1 MAGSARRSRRP
12 FGACQENSGS
22 REKFARLRLGG
33 EVGVRAPLARWWCR
47 SRDRPGIAPE
57 AARLLGVITRAA
69 HAACARLPTLQ
80 NCRRALRPGGEAN
93 EPMLPPLRLSPP
105 PCNRTAPWPH
115 TGLIADLHGVGTS
128 AVPTPPRRKIHI
140 GVERRGAE
148 VLPSRAGEKSRAR
161 RSFENARRP
170 RASGNAAGQ
179 SEHARQPSCVHVEHA
194 PAWRLSLIHI

>member
-22 REKFARLRLGG
+22 RDFRARLPPGG
-33 EVGVRAPLARWWCR
+33 EVNEPAPWARWWCR

-115 TGLIADLHGVGTS
+115 TGLIADLPGVGTA

-140 GVERRGAE
+140 GVERYWGGEEGSGSSPHAPVKKAVPVDLSKMRG
-148 VLPSRAGEKSRAR
+148 G
-161 RSFENARRP
+161 
-170 RASGNAAGQ
+170 AAGTGA
-179 SEHARQPSCVHVEHA
+179 STRGRRAA
-194 PAWRLSLIHI
+194 FM

>member
-1 MAGSARRSRRP
+1 MLRSVRRSRRL

-22 REKFARLRLGG
+22 RYFRARLQPGG
-33 EVGVRAPLARWWCR
+33 EVDEPAPCARWWCR

-93 EPMLPPLRLSPP
+93 EPMPPLLRLSPP
-105 PCNRTAPWPH
+105 PCNRTAPWPPRASLL
-115 TGLIADLHGVGTS
+115 TYLGWA
-128 AVPTPPRRKIHI
+128 PPRYPPRQGARSILGWRDI
-140 GVERRGAE
+140 RVERRGAE
-148 VLPSRAGEKSRAR
+148 VLPSRAGEKNRAR

-170 RASGNAAGQ
+170 RARAARARRIEWECPKCAAKTEN
-179 SEHARQPSCVHVEHA
+179 SE
-194 PAWRLSLIHI
+194 

>member
-1 MAGSARRSRRP
+1 MVTGSARRSRRP

-22 REKFARLRLGG
+22 RYFRARLQPGG
-33 EVGVRAPLARWWCR
+33 EVDEPALRARWWCR

-115 TGLIADLHGVGTS
+115 TGLIADLPGVGTS

-170 RASGNAAGQ
+170 RARAEVPQARASTRGRRAAFM
-179 SEHARQPSCVHVEHA
+179 
-194 PAWRLSLIHI
+194 